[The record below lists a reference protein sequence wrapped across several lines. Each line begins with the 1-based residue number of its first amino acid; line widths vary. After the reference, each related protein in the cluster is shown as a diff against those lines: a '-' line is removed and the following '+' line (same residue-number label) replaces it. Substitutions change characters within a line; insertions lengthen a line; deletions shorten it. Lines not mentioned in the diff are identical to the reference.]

1 VPARGAGRFRRQL
14 TVARGLWLVRH
25 AMTVAPSGV
34 AIGSSDP
41 PLSEAGQV
49 RARALAA
56 ELASRPLTAV
66 YASDSLRAGE
76 TARAIAHRHGLSVR
90 SDERLRELD
99 FGAWEG
105 RRLADLWVDE
115 PAAAAAWER
124 DIRATPPSFGEDMAE
139 MEARLA
145 AFIKDARAALDEVAV
160 VAHRGSLAM
169 LRSLISGAPLES
181 TLADGLEPSA
191 LAWVS
196 LDSAVEAPDGPQYG

>member
-1 VPARGAGRFRRQL
+1 
-14 TVARGLWLVRH
+14 
-25 AMTVAPSGV
+25 MTVAPSGV

-66 YASDSLRAGE
+66 YASESLRAVE
-76 TARAIAHRHGLSVR
+76 TAMAIAHLHGLSVR

-105 RRLADLWVDE
+105 KRLADLWVDE

-145 AFIKDARAALDEVAV
+145 AFIKDARAALDGEVAV

-181 TLADGLEPSA
+181 TLADGLEPGA

-196 LDSAVEAPDGPQYG
+196 FDSAVESPDGLQYG